1 MPAGG
6 TTRTSYRTFVPK
18 LFGEWYQVYLFIP
31 HNDLTEHLNTE
42 IKMVIRQANYEE
54 KRNNPRPNGR
64 KKKKNIK
71 GLAYINQTACDSH
84 IYKELYLHC

>member
-1 MPAGG
+1 
-6 TTRTSYRTFVPK
+6 
-18 LFGEWYQVYLFIP
+18 
-31 HNDLTEHLNTE
+31 
-42 IKMVIRQANYEE
+42 MVIRQANYEE